1 MTLES
6 KKHYYLITGTSR
18 GIGEALAKRLMSEEN
33 NILFCISRNQN
44 PSISVEAYVKAR
56 PLEDIVLDLNN
67 VSQIKE
73 VARDIF
79 RKISADR
86 AASITLINNA
96 GTIHP
101 IRPIGDGEA
110 SEKIIRSVNVN
121 LMAAMLLTDAFVREV
136 QDWDMPKRVLNITTG
151 AARRPVH
158 AWSAYCSAK
167 AGLEMYTHCLA
178 KEQEEMQFPIRTVA
192 FAPGVVNTEMQA
204 EIRATPGETFHE
216 KDRFVALH
224 EQGELLSTEYVA
236 DKMVELLA
244 SPNFGSQ
251 TLMDIRTD
259 F

>member
-18 GIGEALAKRLMSEEN
+18 GIGEALAKHLMAGEN
-33 NILFCISRNQN
+33 NILYCISRNQN

-73 VARDIF
+73 VMRDIF
-79 RKISADR
+79 RKVNLAN
-86 AASITLINNA
+86 AASVTLINNA

-101 IRPIGDGEA
+101 IRPIGSDEA
-110 SEKIIRSVNVN
+110 SEKIIRSINVN
-121 LMAAMLLTDAFVREV
+121 LTAAMLITDAFVREV
-136 QDWDMPKRVLNITTG
+136 QDLDIPKRVLNLTTG

-158 AWSAYCSAK
+158 AWSAYCTAK
-167 AGLEMYTHCLA
+167 AGLEMYTQCLA
-178 KEQEEMQFPIRTVA
+178 KEQSEMAHPVKAVA

-204 EIRATPGETFHE
+204 EIRAVPGETFHE
-216 KDRFVALH
+216 KERFVQLH
-224 EQGELLSTEYVA
+224 DKGELLSPQMVA
-236 DKMVELLA
+236 EKMVELL
-244 SPNFGSQ
+244 SRPDFGGK
-251 TLMDIRTD
+251 TLMDIRED